1 LLGGILIK
9 IGILIL
15 YTFCLFFLPNN
26 QNNYYEIY
34 FNRLETK
41 YNNQDIIGVIEVEN
55 TNISEVIVKGEDN
68 EYYLT
73 HDLKNNYDIYGTV
86 FMDYRNDLNDKKKL
100 FFGHNI
106 ELGEAPFKQLEKYL
120 EKDFFYDNND
130 IYLIT
135 KKGKKIYEV
144 FSVMIVDESSNHMSL
159 VYDNWNEYL
168 HYLQNNS
175 IYYKEVELNNDNIII
190 LQTCNFKPRNTYI
203 LVIAKET
210 E

>member
-1 LLGGILIK
+1 MLGGILIK

-86 FMDYRNDLNDKKKL
+86 FMDYRNDLNDKKNPYT
-100 FFGHNI
+100 GNC
-106 ELGEAPFKQLEKYL
+106 
-120 EKDFFYDNND
+120 
-130 IYLIT
+130 
-135 KKGKKIYEV
+135 
-144 FSVMIVDESSNHMSL
+144 SL
-159 VYDNWNEYL
+159 
-168 HYLQNNS
+168 
-175 IYYKEVELNNDNIII
+175 
-190 LQTCNFKPRNTYI
+190 
-203 LVIAKET
+203 
-210 E
+210 